1 MVIHDKL
8 QISNSLLTLKLNEM
22 ISRHRDEISMYYE
35 SIRTTVLRCKTV
47 SNITMKFP
55 FKYGYSQIVLLVQ
68 RYNTWLL
75 YIFVLTYFVLLC
87 RYNFPLKLKFRATY
101 RKAKGNNA
109 FC

>member
-1 MVIHDKL
+1 MKFQCTMKVL
-8 QISNSLLTLKLNEM
+8 ELL
-22 ISRHRDEISMYYE
+22 RY
-35 SIRTTVLRCKTV
+35 KTV